1 MYHQNHTY
9 LQLTVINFV
18 HYAGP
23 LANNSKRSCS
33 RNIDNSEGT
42 NCFCRSWHIVK
53 QLNKI
58 WSGSPINILFLWV
71 LHLPPPSLFSYL
83 VIQNCANIFI
93 ICCKLPHYFVECL
106 TTLYYR
112 SMLWVG
118 PALIFSSATAISMLG
133 WDNKVRSILSTS
145 FPHSGKIHTIQFFLY
160 DQPKFF
166 VIPPFLLECYRSV
179 VFFFFLSLLNKTIC
193 PLYLQYYLGHWTTV
207 CCL

>member
-1 MYHQNHTY
+1 MLLQILTYCQAAQQNLIGVSHQY
-9 LQLTVINFV
+9 
-18 HYAGP
+18 P
-23 LANNSKRSCS
+23 
-33 RNIDNSEGT
+33 
-42 NCFCRSWHIVK
+42 
-53 QLNKI
+53 
-58 WSGSPINILFLWV
+58 FLRV
-71 LHLPPPSLFSYL
+71 LHLPPPTLFSF

-166 VIPPFLLECYRSV
+166 VIPPFLLACYRSV

-193 PLYLQYYLGHWTTV
+193 PLYLQYYLGH
-207 CCL
+207 